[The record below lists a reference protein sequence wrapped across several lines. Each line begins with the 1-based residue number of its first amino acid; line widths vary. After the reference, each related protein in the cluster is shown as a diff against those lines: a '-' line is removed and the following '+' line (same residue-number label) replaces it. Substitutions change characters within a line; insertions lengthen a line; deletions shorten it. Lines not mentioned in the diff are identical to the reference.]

1 MSKDSNAKPYLFQI
15 KKWKIRNMVMLYLEA
30 REKLKDYRRILK
42 RGAFI
47 SFERLRELSDIL
59 FDIKEDHHLL
69 YKRLI
74 DPQKN
79 KFENANKFTPD
90 KVEIDFMNNLGLLFH
105 KVKVALELKYVM
117 EHYVEKSETFQLSKD
132 NLDDHLEKID
142 ALLDEGIETLK
153 LLIKKNNEK
162 LLLLSFLLEEPKRT
176 MKHFGASAQKIIA
189 LFGDGNGSEDVYYKV
204 GKYYVD
210 CGWNEKAKEMFEFVL
225 KKNASHELAKTG
237 LSGLN

>member
-132 NLDDHLEKID
+132 NLHDHLEKID
-142 ALLDEGIETLK
+142 ALFDEGIEILK
-153 LLIKKNNEK
+153 LLIKKNNEN
-162 LLLLSFLLEEPKRT
+162 LLLLSLLLEEPKRT
-176 MKHFGASAQKIIA
+176 RKHFGASAQKIIA

-204 GKYYVD
+204 GKYYVA

-225 KKNASHELAKTG
+225 KNNASHELAKTE